1 MKKNAFLPY
10 YKNIFKTAEIEGNYK
25 NMIVGLIMYEKEYTE
40 DQAIDIYDKMI
51 SSDWARGI
59 FDINAII
66 DEMEEIK

>member
-1 MKKNAFLPY
+1 
-10 YKNIFKTAEIEGNYK
+10 
-25 NMIVGLIMYEKEYTE
+25 MIVGLIMYEKKYTE